1 MQIGKKALFL
11 RPKSYGKT
19 STMKK
24 IIAIISFIALATS
37 AMAQTAE
44 EIITRMD
51 AEMSKHNE
59 SEGFAM
65 TMDMKIIFIGTISSR
80 SYILGDK
87 MRIEANRDGKD
98 FITWSDGKTE
108 WTYDSEKNEIE
119 ITNAKPKEKSEAE
132 SDTKMFTG
140 ITDGYDVKIDKET
153 PTEWHIRCKRSKS
166 NPDKDAPKKM
176 DLVVAKGTYWPVSLS
191 TSVTAATVTMR
202 DLSFGVTEKQV
213 TFDEKD
219 YPGVKIV
226 DKR

>member
-1 MQIGKKALFL
+1 
-11 RPKSYGKT
+11 
-19 STMKK
+19 MKK

>member
-1 MQIGKKALFL
+1 
-11 RPKSYGKT
+11 
-19 STMKK
+19 MKK

-87 MRIEANRDGKD
+87 MRIEANRDGKG

-108 WTYDSEKNEIE
+108 WSYDSEKNEIE

>member
-1 MQIGKKALFL
+1 
-11 RPKSYGKT
+11 
-19 STMKK
+19 MKK

-65 TMDMKIIFIGTISSR
+65 TMDMKIILIGTISSR

-87 MRIEANRDGKD
+87 MRIEANKDGKD
-98 FITWSDGKTE
+98 FVTWSDGKTE
-108 WTYDSEKNEIE
+108 WSYDSEKKEIE

-140 ITDGYDVKIDKET
+140 ITEGYDVKIDKET

>member
-1 MQIGKKALFL
+1 
-11 RPKSYGKT
+11 
-19 STMKK
+19 MKK

-37 AMAQTAE
+37 VMAQTAE
-44 EIITRMD
+44 EIVTRMD

-65 TMDMKIIFIGTISSR
+65 TMDMKIILIGTISSR

-87 MRIEANRDGKD
+87 MRIEANKDGKD
-98 FITWSDGKTE
+98 FVTWSDGKTE
-108 WTYDSEKNEIE
+108 WSYDSEKNEIE

-140 ITDGYDVKIDKET
+140 ITEGYDVKIDKET

>member
-1 MQIGKKALFL
+1 MKRLF
-11 RPKSYGKT
+11 
-19 STMKK
+19 
-24 IIAIISFIALATS
+24 AIISFIALATT

-44 EIITRMD
+44 EIVSRMN
-51 AEMSKHNE
+51 AEISKHNE
-59 SEGFAM
+59 SEGFAI
-65 TMDMKIIFIGTISSR
+65 TMDMKIILVGTISSR

-87 MRIEANRDGKD
+87 MRIEANKDGKD

-108 WTYDSEKNEIE
+108 WSYDSEKNEIE

-191 TSVTAATVTMR
+191 NSVTAASVTMR
-202 DLSFGVTEKQV
+202 DISFGVTEEQV
-213 TFDEKD
+213 TFNSKD
-219 YPGVKIV
+219 YPSVTIV
-226 DKR
+226 DKRQ